1 MPSDVTYTSQIKFYL
16 YINSVQKIRRKI
28 KKDIPQSIGIQSIQ
42 FNQTLIL
49 IKRCFLFVAQSYLYF
64 LIQITLQVNA
74 LCAALEDNNVLVQRI
89 MLDFLLA
96 FISMQTNL
104 VSKSE
109 LIRIIVCTLNVV
121 LRRDMSL
128 NRRLYQWILNI
139 NNEGLPND
147 QPPSESMSNEASGK
161 SSISSSP
168 SIIEDESMVS
178 TYFEAYS
185 KKYVVAA
192 LISLFQAIDN
202 EPVIIGKID
211 NSQSTSKKSDKL
223 KPFRILIS
231 LLDKP
236 EIGSAVLE
244 DVLMEVL
251 RALHHECNTTN
262 GKTNIEKEQKK
273 QLKEELIKTANL
285 LFNAFEPY
293 FIWEY
298 LEKALKNSFIINMSN
313 LQTSADKMDKCQS
326 GMDEAVVTSLLP
338 ECTELFT
345 LIDFL
350 LDVVCLV
357 CIFQIFFTNESSTK
371 KDSPLIG
378 NPKSYTVPLLKINP
392 LNLQ

>member
-1 MPSDVTYTSQIKFYL
+1 M
-16 YINSVQKIRRKI
+16 
-28 KKDIPQSIGIQSIQ
+28 
-42 FNQTLIL
+42 
-49 IKRCFLFVAQSYLYF
+49 
-64 LIQITLQVNA
+64 NA

-96 FISMQTNL
+96 FIPMQTDL

-128 NRRLYQWILNI
+128 NRRLYQWILNV

-147 QPPSESMSNEASGK
+147 HPPSESMSNEASRK

-168 SIIEDESMVS
+168 SIIEDETMMSS
-178 TYFEAYS
+178 YFETYS
-185 KKYVVAA
+185 KKYVIAA
-192 LISLFQAIDN
+192 LINLFQAIQN
-202 EPVIIGKID
+202 EPIVIGKTD
-211 NSQSTSKKSDKL
+211 SSQSTSRKSDKL

-251 RALHHECNTTN
+251 RALHHECNTTKE
-262 GKTNIEKEQKK
+262 KTNIEKEQKK
-273 QLKEELIKTANL
+273 VLTEELIKTANL

-298 LEKALKNSFIINMSN
+298 LEKALKNSFIANMSD
-313 LQTSADKMDKCQS
+313 TEKSADKMDKS
-326 GMDEAVVTSLLP
+326 NSETDEAVVTSLP
-338 ECTELFT
+338 PQCTELFT

-357 CIFQIFFTNESSTK
+357 CI
-371 KDSPLIG
+371 
-378 NPKSYTVPLLKINP
+378 
-392 LNLQ
+392 